1 MLVDVH
7 RIALA
12 LFAFAFGL
20 LAAACDSG
28 GDGDGDGDACRAGL
42 ECLEENDGEAEAC
55 DLEVGGRED
64 DIFTYCSACVDSQA
78 ADLCSP
84 YDPFGSLDECFDF
97 ILDVE
102 ADSSSQC
109 ET

>member
-1 MLVDVH
+1 MLVGVP

-12 LFAFAFGL
+12 LFAFALGTL
-20 LAAACDSG
+20 AACDSG

-55 DLEVGGRED
+55 DLQPSGRED
-64 DIFTYCSACVDSQA
+64 DIFRFCTECVNGQTPNA
-78 ADLCSP
+78 CSP
-84 YDPFGSLDECFDF
+84 YDPFESLDECFDF